1 MYIQPK
7 TLNSNKKVKNIS
19 MKIGIIKNKSLKV
32 KNDFKQYKH
41 ALDGLRITM
50 NSVVIRNNLNYL
62 KNNYEQQ

>member
-1 MYIQPK
+1 
-7 TLNSNKKVKNIS
+7 